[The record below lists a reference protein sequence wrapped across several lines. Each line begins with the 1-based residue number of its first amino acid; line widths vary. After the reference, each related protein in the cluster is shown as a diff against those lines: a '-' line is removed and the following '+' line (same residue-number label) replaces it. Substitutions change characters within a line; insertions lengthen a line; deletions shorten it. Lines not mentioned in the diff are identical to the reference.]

1 MKLDEINY
9 QNWFLK
15 YVDKYGTEPEIIMK
29 KEHSLRVANDMKNLF
44 KQLNKGEDYTS
55 LAHFIG
61 LFHDI
66 GRFEQWKQYHTF
78 YDASSVDHA
87 CFSAENLIF
96 KGLIEDIIPFRDYDL
111 FIYHAIK
118 YHNKYG
124 LPKNLNIKDEFVAT
138 KPLNDVVKNF
148 LKDID
153 SFEAIDSLY
162 AMSIRDIDKIDIL
175 KQYLLSDY
183 FLKKDEN
190 SVTKKVADDFLMNK
204 LIRKEDRK
212 TYNDVMI
219 LRLSFINDMNL
230 TESLKMIK
238 KENLLDYIYDVYLNK
253 EQLSYYFGYA
263 KERLDELIE
272 NNNGNVYV
280 LKK

>member
-1 MKLDEINY
+1 MMLNEMNY

-15 YVDKYGTEPEIIMK
+15 YVETYGKEPEIIMK
-29 KEHSLRVANDMKNLF
+29 RDHSLRVAKDMKGLF
-44 KQLNKGEDYTS
+44 TQLNKGEDYTS

-66 GRFEQWKQYHTF
+66 GRFEQWRQYHTF

-87 CFSAENLIF
+87 SFSAEKLF
-96 KGLIEDIIPFRDYDL
+96 FDGLIKEIIQIRDYDL

-118 YHNKYG
+118 YHNKYA
-124 LPKNLNIKDEFVAT
+124 LPKNLNIKDELVLS
-138 KPLNDVVKNF
+138 KPLNDIVKNF
-148 LKDID
+148 LEDID
-153 SFEAIDSLY
+153 SFEAVDSLY
-162 AMSIRDIDKIDIL
+162 SMSIRDMDKVDIL

-190 SVTKKVADDFLMNK
+190 PVTQKVADDFLMNK
-204 LIRKEDRK
+204 LIYKEDRK

-230 TESLKMIK
+230 TASLKMIK
-238 KENLLDYIYDVYLNK
+238 EEKLLDYIYDVYPNK
-253 EQLSYYFGYA
+253 NQLSYYFGYA
-263 KERLDELIE
+263 KERLQELIE
-272 NNNGNVYV
+272 ENKNSIYV